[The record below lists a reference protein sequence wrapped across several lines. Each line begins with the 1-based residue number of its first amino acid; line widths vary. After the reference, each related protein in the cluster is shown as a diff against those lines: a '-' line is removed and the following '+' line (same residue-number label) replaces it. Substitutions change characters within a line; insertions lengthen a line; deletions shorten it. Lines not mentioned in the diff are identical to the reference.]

1 MVTNVTK
8 KVGLGS
14 SGSNI
19 ADLNDPNLGTLQ
31 NYLDLGKQLMG
42 ERKETNPWLHAFQY
56 FSNMAAEASKP
67 GATALGAAGQAGNVL
82 AKSLIEENKAK
93 RAEELAGA
101 GLGIKLATALGK
113 PKKINLKFDEGE
125 EVIYMSSEDAK
136 AAYPENIYG
145 KFFEKFVPPTD
156 SEGLIGKPI
165 LSTIGRPQLVKRK
178 YEDGKL
184 VGKAST
190 FVPSTTAASQQKT
203 TAGDV
208 AIYMSPP
215 DAKKYIVE
223 SLGIPEDHPD
233 YKRTFDLIATEDVGK
248 QGQSAVKGDTYIELR
263 RRISGNNVVLG
274 IVHTPSTGAGEPFSV
289 GFRKEERKRISANRT
304 AYYDNL
310 GTVLPRIET
319 VKTLLLDG
327 AETGVW
333 QEATARFKGL
343 MSSAF
348 GIKDPNLS
356 SFETLQGASFYLATK
371 MRPKGSG
378 STSDMEFRAYQKA
391 GLSTENTPFANYIS
405 VWQMEKAI
413 ENGQLIDDTVLE
425 MIEAGATAKEI
436 KEAIVELDPGFY
448 AKFEDTGL
456 DRDNAAE
463 VKEWWD
469 DLDEGTVV
477 LNRGDLFTG
486 TGGIKLGMFIVKMP
500 DGTVGSKVSG
510 FGKSE

>member
-1 MVTNVTK
+1 MVENITNK
-8 KVGLGS
+8 LALGS

-19 ADLNDPNLGTLQ
+19 ADLADPTLGAL
-31 NYLDLGKQLMG
+31 NRYLALGKGIIG
-42 ERKETNPWLHAFQY
+42 ERKETNPWLHAFQF

-67 GATALGAAGQAGNVL
+67 GATALGAAGQAGTL
-82 AKSLIEENKAK
+82 LSTSLIKEQEAK

-101 GLGIKLATALGK
+101 GLGVKLAATLGK
-113 PKKINLKFDEGE
+113 PKKITLKFDEGE
-125 EVIYMSSEDAK
+125 EVIYMSSADAK
-136 AAYPENIYG
+136 AAYPENLYG
-145 KFFEKFVPPTD
+145 KFFEKFVPPAG

-184 VGKAST
+184 VGNAST

-208 AIYMSPP
+208 AIYMSHE

-233 YKRTFDLIATEDVGK
+233 YKRTFNLIATNDIGK
-248 QGQSAVKGDTYIELR
+248 HGQSAIKGDTYIELR

-289 GFRKEERKRISANRT
+289 GFRKEERKRISGNRT

-310 GTVLPRIET
+310 ATVLPRIET
-319 VKTLLLDG
+319 VKTLLLSG

-333 QEATARFKGL
+333 QTATARFKGL

-348 GIKDPNLS
+348 GIDDPNLS
-356 SFETLQGASFYLATK
+356 AFETLQGASFYLATK

-405 VWQMEKAI
+405 VYQMEKAI

-425 MIEAGATAKEI
+425 MIEKGATAKEI
-436 KEAIVELDPGFY
+436 REAIVEIDPGFY
-448 AKFEDTGL
+448 AKFEKTGL
-456 DRDNAAE
+456 DRDDSE
-463 VKEWWD
+463 DVQDWWD
-469 DLDEGTVV
+469 SLDEGTVV